1 MPEDTRPFPVASQ
14 ASRRRRDREPSPS
27 KGEVMNSMAA
37 ALCLALGVG
46 LVGAQRPG
54 IPTTPR
60 AETPEALQSEI
71 GALKAAGVAWRE
83 IPWKTCL
90 LAGLEESRAS
100 GKPVLLWVF
109 IDRPTDDA
117 RC

>member
-1 MPEDTRPFPVASQ
+1 M
-14 ASRRRRDREPSPS
+14 
-27 KGEVMNSMAA
+27 KGMVA
-37 ALCLALGVG
+37 ALCWVLCVG
-46 LVGAQRPG
+46 LLGAQQPG
-54 IPTTPR
+54 SSTISR
-60 AETPEALQSEI
+60 AETPAALQAEI
-71 GALKAAGVAWRE
+71 GALKAVAVAWRE